1 MFSLQTTMG
10 ALKIAYDYYWFWY
23 FFFWQSENPISIDF
37 ETILWK
43 LYWQCFSRDL
53 CLYEQSLSCFE
64 WRNNKTKSKA
74 NSDCCRLTHGN
85 VTPSYISMS
94 NIPMFSK
101 YITSVGHLQVSR
113 EGTIWMTLGLGNY
126 AILK

>member
-1 MFSLQTTMG
+1 M
-10 ALKIAYDYYWFWY
+10 I
-23 FFFWQSENPISIDF
+23 IIDF
-37 ETILWK
+37 DIFSFDNLRIRFQLILKQFFESFTDNASAET
-43 LYWQCFSRDL
+43 
-53 CLYEQSLSCFE
+53 YEQSLSCFE